1 VAPRGGSPGPR
12 QAPGPRSG
20 SGRRAP
26 GAAGRAPGP
35 GRRSG
40 HPRGAA
46 TAADDRVAERATAAQ
61 DEQEPGAADAS
72 LAARGELSGWRLML
86 DQLDELLRDPTL
98 TRALAAF
105 ARRLGPGVRGLGA
118 AARRLAGAL
127 ARLRFP
133 FPRRLLLA
141 LLALLAL
148 AVPLAL
154 LALLTSA
161 GDRRASDQ
169 PARRAA
175 AAGGTGLPGAVGMPN
190 LLTRSARV
198 RPVKVALVLDHTYG
212 AAPLRREL
220 RALGTWL
227 SEHHAPGTRVTVID
241 AGTAR
246 ASGRLRDAD
255 LARARTTRRQPST
268 AAAIRSALG
277 RQAGRRLLVALGSA
291 APSSTASTLQI
302 ATRRGAS
309 TGSSAA
315 LRRGGRSRVTIDDRR
330 PDALAASVAR
340 AIMAVSG
347 QRERR

>member
-1 VAPRGGSPGPR
+1 V
-12 QAPGPRSG
+12 
-20 SGRRAP
+20 
-26 GAAGRAPGP
+26 
-35 GRRSG
+35 
-40 HPRGAA
+40 A
-46 TAADDRVAERATAAQ
+46 TAADERVAERATAAQ

-141 LLALLAL
+141 LLAL

-169 PARRAA
+169 PASRAA
-175 AAGGTGLPGAVGMPN
+175 AAGSTGLPGAVGMPN

-277 RQAGRRLLVALGSA
+277 RQAGRRLLVTLGSA